1 MGTYNG
7 CATKAAL
14 EAFAISPTVI
24 PRSRAPT
31 EPRAKSPTC
40 STTVAHATAATTG
53 PKPCAPAPSI
63 WSATTPAQPAAI
75 ERDAV
80 HISHRAYGARKSH
93 RRLAKLTTIAANGP

>member
-24 PRSRAPT
+24 PRSRATT

-53 PKPCAPAPSI
+53 PKPCVPVPSI
-63 WSATTPAQPAAI
+63 WNATTPAQPAAI
-75 ERDAV
+75 ERHDV
-80 HISHRAYGARKSH
+80 HVSQRAYGTRKSQ
-93 RRLAKLTTIAANGP
+93 RRIAELTTIAAK